1 MKRSLEALHWDNS
14 FARLPEAF
22 YQRITPTALP
32 RPRLVA
38 FNADVAELLDLDPG
52 DACRPELV
60 AAFNGDVPLPG
71 TAPLAA
77 IYAGH
82 QFGVWVP
89 ELGDG
94 RAILLGEVV
103 NSRHQR
109 WDVQIKGAGLTR
121 FSRMGD
127 GRAVLRSTVR
137 EYLAGEAMHGLG
149 IPTTR
154 SLAIIGSDA
163 PVYRERVETAALLVR
178 IAPTHVRFGSFEVF
192 ASRGQDALVRR
203 LADYVIEQYF
213 PHLLALPEDER
224 YLAWLGTV
232 IDRTARLMA
241 GWLSVG
247 FAHGVM
253 NTDNMSIV
261 GVTLDYGPYGWMD
274 AFDRGF
280 IPNHSDPAGR
290 YAFDQQPRVGL
301 WNCAR
306 LAEAI
311 LPLLGAA
318 APGTEA
324 HQSVLARLDAYRGVF
339 ENEFDRLMRAKLGLT
354 SVEAD
359 DPGLV
364 ADLLGVLH
372 DSRADYHRFFRALSR
387 YQPGIDSHESHRE
400 LHALVDRTDQLADWL
415 ARYDAR
421 LSREATG
428 AATRHERMLAVNP
441 RYTLR
446 NWMAQEAI
454 TAAESGNFQPIEDL
468 RRLLAAPFDEHP
480 EFERYA
486 GPPPAWASELEVS
499 CSS

>member
-1 MKRSLEALHWDNS
+1 MKRPLESLGWDNS
-14 FARLPEAF
+14 FARLPESF
-22 YQRITPTALP
+22 YQRVTPTPLP
-32 RPRLVA
+32 NPRLVA
-38 FNADVAELLDLDPG
+38 LNPGVADLLDLDASEG
-52 DACRPELV
+52 CRPGLV

-71 TAPLAA
+71 SAPLAA

-89 ELGDG
+89 QLGDG
-94 RAILLGEVV
+94 RAILFGEVV

-109 WDVQIKGAGLTR
+109 WDVQLKGGGLTR

-127 GRAVLRSTVR
+127 GRAVLRSTIR
-137 EYLAGEAMHGLG
+137 EYLGGEAMHGLG
-149 IPTTR
+149 NPTTR

-163 PVYRERVETAALLVR
+163 PVYRERVEGAALLVR
-178 IAPTHVRFGSFEVF
+178 VAPTHVRFGSFEVF
-192 ASRGQDALVRR
+192 ASRGQDALVRQ

-213 PHLLALPEDER
+213 PNLLTLPEHER

-241 GWLSVG
+241 AWLSVG

-261 GVTLDYGPYGWMD
+261 GITLDYGPFGWMD

-318 APGTEA
+318 LPDAPE
-324 HQSVLARLDAYRGVF
+324 HQA
-339 ENEFDRLMRAKLGLT
+339 
-354 SVEAD
+354 
-359 DPGLV
+359 
-364 ADLLGVLH
+364 
-372 DSRADYHRFFRALSR
+372 
-387 YQPGIDSHESHRE
+387 
-400 LHALVDRTDQLADWL
+400 
-415 ARYDAR
+415 
-421 LSREATG
+421 
-428 AATRHERMLAVNP
+428 
-441 RYTLR
+441 
-446 NWMAQEAI
+446 
-454 TAAESGNFQPIEDL
+454 
-468 RRLLAAPFDEHP
+468 
-480 EFERYA
+480 
-486 GPPPAWASELEVS
+486 
-499 CSS
+499 